1 MSNHE
6 KFENVSQAI
15 AANSEKVI
23 KRNLLFDKLFNLL
36 GIAITFI
43 GFAVLAVLIS
53 SVIYT
58 GASRLDL
65 NFITDL
71 PSRFA
76 EKAGIWTSLLGS
88 VWIVV
93 LTSLIAIP
101 IGIAAAI
108 YLEEYATKNRFNSI
122 IEVNISNLAGV
133 PSIIY
138 GLLGLEFFNRILG
151 LGGSLITG
159 SLTLAL
165 LILPIIIVASREAI
179 KAVPNSLREAS
190 YALGATKWQTII
202 LQVIPSSMGGM
213 ITGIIIAISRAIGET
228 APLIVVGALAYVPF
242 VPESPMDS
250 YSVLPM
256 LIFNWTSRPQEAFII
271 NAAAGIIIL
280 LLITLILNAIAVSLR
295 HKWIKKMSF

>member
-6 KFENVSQAI
+6 KFANVSQAI

-43 GFAVLAVLIS
+43 GFAVLTVLIS

-138 GLLGLEFFNRILG
+138 GLLGLEFFNRILS